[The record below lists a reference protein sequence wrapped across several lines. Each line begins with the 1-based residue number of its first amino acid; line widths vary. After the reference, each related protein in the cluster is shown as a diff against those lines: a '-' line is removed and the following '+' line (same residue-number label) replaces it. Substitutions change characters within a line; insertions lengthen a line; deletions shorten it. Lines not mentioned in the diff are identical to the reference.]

1 MKIRNFAYTV
11 AYTVTGLAL
20 TIVSSC
26 DTVDKD
32 DRLEYDPVQVES
44 LPENGELAD
53 ITEAKRCV
61 LIEDFTG
68 QKCINCP
75 VAADKI
81 ESFMEERFS
90 SIVIPVGIHPAGYDR
105 LTLSAESGGLATS
118 VGKDY
123 YTAAGEPVM
132 PAGRINR
139 VGSVMSLVD
148 DMWITTVVDILQKE
162 NAPLYLRL
170 TNSYDADTRK
180 VSVEVQA
187 KGFETVD
194 GKLQLWLTEDGI
206 IGAQLMPTGRY
217 NTEYEHNHVFR
228 AAINGTWG
236 EDYHIDKDEIKS
248 VVREATIDA
257 AWNAENMSVVAFVYN
272 DGGVQ
277 QVVKASVVI
286 EQTETEDN
294 AEDDIAE

>member
-1 MKIRNFAYTV
+1 MKIRNFAHTV

-68 QKCINCP
+68 QLCVNCP
-75 VAADKI
+75 DAADVI
-81 ESFMEERFS
+81 ESLVERFS
-90 SIVIPVGIHPAGYDR
+90 SLVIPVGIHPADNN
-105 LTLSAESGGLATS
+105 LTISAESGGLSTS
-118 VGKDY
+118 VGKEY
-123 YTAAGEPVM
+123 YTAAGSPAM
-132 PAGRINR
+132 PAALINR
-139 VGSVMSLVD
+139 VGSVITKDVYT
-148 DMWITTVVDILQKE
+148 TTVVDILQKE

-206 IGAQLMPTGRY
+206 IGLQRMQNGSY
-217 NTEYEHNHVFR
+217 NMEYEHNHVFR

-257 AWNAENMSVVAFVYN
+257 AWNAENLSVVAFVYN